1 MLYNLLYPL
10 SSEFSILNVF
20 RYITFRSVWALLTA
34 LIISI
39 LVGPWFIRLLKRIKF
54 GQYIQEDVKA
64 HLEKAGTPTMGGLL
78 IAFSLTV
85 SVLLWGDLKNL
96 YVWLTLAVFLGFGA
110 VGFVD
115 DYLKIL
121 RKNNKGISASAKFW
135 GQTAIGAVAVGL
147 LFCVPAPPL
156 KALLPVLEPF
166 HLNPSGAMA
175 ALSPEITIPVYK
187 LVPIDFGVTF
197 PGFSTKLVVPFF
209 KNFTPDLGWFYLPFA
224 VLVMVGT
231 SNGVNLTDG
240 LDGLAIGPTI
250 VAGICFAIFIYV
262 AGNAN
267 MANYLQVAH
276 VRGVG
281 EVAVFCGALVG
292 AGLGFLWYNA
302 YPAQIFM
309 GDVGSLSL
317 GGVLGFLSVLC
328 KQEMILLVVGGLF
341 VVETLSVILQVG
353 YFKVTGGKRIF
364 RMAPLH
370 HHFELKGTPESK
382 IIIRFWITSVLL
394 GLAALSV
401 LKLR

>member
-10 SSEFSILNVF
+10 SSEFTVLNVF

-34 LIISI
+34 LILSI
-39 LVGPWFIRLLKRIKF
+39 LVGPWFIGFLKRLKF

-78 IAFSLTV
+78 IAFSLGV
-85 SVLLWGDLKNL
+85 SVFLWADLTNP
-96 YVWLTLAVFLGFGA
+96 YVWLCILVFFGFGA
-110 VGFVD
+110 VGFLD

-121 RKNNKGISASAKFW
+121 RKNNKGLSAKSKFL
-135 GQTAIGAVAVGL
+135 GQVLVAVIVMGI
-147 LFCVPAPPL
+147 LFTLPA
-156 KALLPVLEPF
+156 
-166 HLNPSGAMA
+166 
-175 ALSPEITIPVYK
+175 Y
-187 LVPIDFGVTF
+187 
-197 PGFSTKLVVPFF
+197 STKLSVPFF
-209 KNFTPDLGWFYLPFA
+209 KNFTPDLGWLYLPFA
-224 VLVMVGT
+224 VFVMVGT

-250 VAGICFAIFIYV
+250 VAGMCFAVFIYV
-262 AGNAN
+262 AGNAT
-267 MANYLQVAH
+267 MANYLQVAQ
-276 VRGVG
+276 VPGVG
-281 EVAVFCGALVG
+281 EATVFCGALVG
-292 AGLGFLWYNA
+292 ASLGFLWFNA
-302 YPAQIFM
+302 YPAQMFM

-317 GGVLGFLSVLC
+317 GGVLGFFSVLC

-341 VVETLSVILQVG
+341 VVETLSVVVQVG
-353 YFKVTGGKRIF
+353 YFKFTGGKRFF

-382 IIIRFWITSVLL
+382 IIIRFWITSALL

>member
-10 SSEFSILNVF
+10 STEFSVLNVF

-39 LVGPWFIRLLKRIKF
+39 LVGPWFISFLKRLKF

-78 IAFSLTV
+78 IAFSLGV
-85 SVLLWGDLKNL
+85 SVLLWADLTNP
-96 YVWLTLAVFLGFGA
+96 YVWLCMLVFFGFGA
-110 VGFVD
+110 VGFLD

-121 RKNNKGISASAKFW
+121 RKNNKGLSAKAKFF
-135 GQTAIGAVAVGL
+135 GQIGVAVVVMGI
-147 LFCVPAPPL
+147 LFILPAY
-156 KALLPVLEPF
+156 
-166 HLNPSGAMA
+166 STQ
-175 ALSPEITIPVYK
+175 LS
-187 LVPIDFGVTF
+187 
-197 PGFSTKLVVPFF
+197 VPFF
-209 KNFTPDLGWFYLPFA
+209 KNFTPDLSWLYLPFA
-224 VLVMVGT
+224 VFVMVGT

-250 VAGICFAIFIYV
+250 VAGMCFAVFIYV
-262 AGNAN
+262 AGNFN
-267 MANYLQVAH
+267 MAGYLQVAH
-276 VRGVG
+276 VPGVG
-281 EVAVFCGALVG
+281 EATVFCGALVG
-292 AGLGFLWYNA
+292 ASLGFLWFNA
-302 YPAQIFM
+302 YPAQMFM

-328 KQEMILLVVGGLF
+328 KQELILLVVGGLF
-341 VVETLSVILQVG
+341 VVETLSVVLQVG
-353 YFKVTGGKRIF
+353 YFKFTGGKRFF

-382 IIIRFWITSVLL
+382 IIIRFWITSALL